1 MEISIVSRS
10 LAGGVEVERGRFEA
24 APRIVRHG
32 SYGSMGAARKGAG
45 RRKDRPPD
53 GPPIDPHPPAAPHPR
68 VPMQL
73 ADAGAMRR
81 LVESREFRQ
90 LISGSTAS
98 TSVSILFDNTKH
110 DSTRLRRVDVTI
122 G

>member
-1 MEISIVSRS
+1 MNVNGVIVYTWV
-10 LAGGVEVERGRFEA
+10 L
-24 APRIVRHG
+24 
-32 SYGSMGAARKGAG
+32 
-45 RRKDRPPD
+45 
-53 GPPIDPHPPAAPHPR
+53 
-68 VPMQL
+68 QL

-81 LVESREFRQ
+81 LVESREFWQ

>member
-1 MEISIVSRS
+1 MGRAPGSRAHPLPVPVAGSLFLACSGASVSIVHFKSDPGMSKARCL
-10 LAGGVEVERGRFEA
+10 LASVV
-24 APRIVRHG
+24 
-32 SYGSMGAARKGAG
+32 
-45 RRKDRPPD
+45 
-53 GPPIDPHPPAAPHPR
+53 
-68 VPMQL
+68 L

-98 TSVSILFDNTKH
+98 TLVSILFDNTKH
-110 DSTRLRRVDVTI
+110 DSTRLRRVDVTT

>member
-1 MEISIVSRS
+1 MFRADADLWSGRATNRFSALLTQRRRSRFRWRS
-10 LAGGVEVERGRFEA
+10 GQRGFCQNSAGG
-24 APRIVRHG
+24 H
-32 SYGSMGAARKGAG
+32 SYLCLYYL
-45 RRKDRPPD
+45 
-53 GPPIDPHPPAAPHPR
+53 
-68 VPMQL
+68 L